1 MAGVRALEYEIRDAN
16 IRLINWRNLSRID
29 LMLSICV
36 LLLATC
42 GFVALYSAC
51 RTTDIGIF
59 YRQAGGFAAGVA
71 LALALACL
79 DYRFLVSTGPL
90 FYIVCLLMLI
100 GVELTGHT
108 AGGSERWLDLGII
121 RVQPSEISKLAMV
134 VALTW
139 YLNLLGRRIRNIFF
153 FGLTFV
159 IVGVPTLLILKQ
171 PNLGTAATMG
181 PLTLAMLYAAGC
193 RWWHLAIVIL
203 AGMSLFP
210 VVWLEMRDFNPEAK
224 EFRLVDTNQDHKIT
238 LGELREFAPKV
249 TKHQLPADDRAPD
262 AEPTQADF
270 DALELHVNPR
280 SKLGL
285 KDYQKKRI
293 YAFLHPEY
301 DPKGSGWHTTQSRI
315 TIGSGGLSGK
325 GYLQGTQTRL
335 NYLPEHHTDFIFSV
349 VAEEFGFIGVAVC
362 IGLFAAFLFRGLM
375 FARDCPEMQG
385 TLLATGIITVLAFH
399 VFVNIG
405 VTVGLMP
412 VTGIPLP
419 FFSWGRSFYITI
431 LICVGVLLSIPARQH
446 LRFVNR

>member
-1 MAGVRALEYEIRDAN
+1 MPTRGLLYEAKDFN
-16 IRLINWRNLSRID
+16 IRLFNWRNLQRVD
-29 LMLSICV
+29 WMLSLCV
-36 LLLATC
+36 LLLAIA

-51 RTTDIGIF
+51 RNTDITIL
-59 YRQAGGFAAGVA
+59 YRQLSGLGVGII
-71 LALALACL
+71 LAMCFACL
-79 DYRFLVSTGPL
+79 DYRFLVSCGPI
-90 FYIVCLLMLI
+90 FYLIALVLLI
-100 GVELTGHT
+100 GVELSGHE
-108 AGGSERWLDLGII
+108 AGGSERWLQLGPI
-121 RVQPSEISKLAMV
+121 RIQPSEISKLAMI

-139 YLNLLGRRIRNIFF
+139 YFNLLGQRIRGLHWFL
-153 FGLTFV
+153 LTFV

-181 PLTLAMLYAAGC
+181 PLTLAMLYTAGC
-193 RWWHLAIVIL
+193 RWWHLAAVIL

-210 VVWLEMRDFNPEAK
+210 VLWLEMKDFDPEAK
-224 EFRLVDTNQDHKIT
+224 PYGTVTDNPDVKI
-238 LGELREFAPKV
+238 
-249 TKHQLPADDRAPD
+249 
-262 AEPTQADF
+262 
-270 DALELHVNPR
+270 NPE

-349 VAEEFGFIGVAVC
+349 VAEEWGFIGVAVC
-362 IGLFAAFLFRGLM
+362 IGLYAAFLFRGLM
-375 FARDCPEMQG
+375 FARDCLEMQG
-385 TLLATGIITVLAFH
+385 TLLATGIVTVLGFH
-399 VFVNIG
+399 IFVNIA

-419 FFSWGRSFYITI
+419 FLSFGRSFYLTVMA
-431 LICVGVLLSIPARQH
+431 CVGVLLSIPARPH
-446 LRFVNR
+446 LRYVNR

>member
-1 MAGVRALEYEIRDAN
+1 MASGVRSLEYEIRGVN
-16 IRLINWRNLSRID
+16 LRLINWDNLRRLD
-29 LMLSICV
+29 WMLSVCV
-36 LLLATC
+36 LLLATA

-51 RTTDIGIF
+51 RNTDIGIL
-59 YRQAGGFAAGVA
+59 YRQLSGFGAGVM
-71 LALALACL
+71 LALLLTCI
-79 DYRFLVSTGPL
+79 DYRFLVSLAPVLYLVTL
-90 FYIVCLLMLI
+90 AMLV
-100 GVELTGHT
+100 GVELNGYQ
-108 AGGSERWLDLGII
+108 AGGSERWLNLGII
-121 RVQPSEISKLAMV
+121 RVQPSEFSKLTMIL
-134 VALTW
+134 ALTW
-139 YLNLLGRRIRNIFF
+139 YLNLLGRRIRSLHWFV
-153 FGLTFV
+153 LTFI

-193 RWWHLAIVIL
+193 RWWHLTAVIL
-203 AGMSLFP
+203 AGLSLFP
-210 VVWLEMRDFNPEAK
+210 VLWLEMQGFDPEAK
-224 EFRLVDTNQDHKIT
+224 PYGTVVDN
-238 LGELREFAPKV
+238 
-249 TKHQLPADDRAPD
+249 PD
-262 AEPTQADF
+262 IK
-270 DALELHVNPR
+270 VNPE

-293 YAFLHPEY
+293 YAFLHPDY
-301 DPKGSGWHTTQSRI
+301 DPQGSGWHTTQSRI

-349 VAEEFGFIGVAVC
+349 VAEEWGFIGVAVC

-385 TLLATGIITVLAFH
+385 TLLATGIVTVLAFH
-399 VFVNIG
+399 IFVNIG

-419 FFSWGRSFYITI
+419 FLSYGRSFYLTV
-431 LICVGVLLSIPARQH
+431 LVCVGVLLSIPARQH